1 MDHYLIVFVAAF
13 VLAALVVLLRVRHL
27 LWRSREK
34 MKTRGKLSKPQ
45 KRVHR
50 RHRQRSTH
58 RAQLTQLAKHPP
70 LPRDEVEKVFAEAE
84 TAAVN
89 SALGDLEAERNPYAP
104 DTRPGILWET
114 HFNLV
119 FMEWAGKPRPTP
131 RMSQKPSQ
139 KPPQK
144 TSLTSQRH
152 SRH

>member
-13 VLAALVVLLRVRHL
+13 ALAAVIVFLRVRQL
-27 LWRSREK
+27 LGRSREK
-34 MKTRGKLSKPQ
+34 MKSSRSVP
-45 KRVHR
+45 RRRR
-50 RHRQRSTH
+50 RHRE
-58 RAQLTQLAKHPP
+58 RAIRHAQAASYPA
-70 LPRDEVEKVFAEAE
+70 LPREEVEKVFAQAE

-119 FMEWAGKPRPTP
+119 FMEWAGKPRPAKQAAP
-131 RMSQKPSQ
+131 
-139 KPPQK
+139 
-144 TSLTSQRH
+144 RH

>member
-1 MDHYLIVFVAAF
+1 MDHYLIVFVVAF
-13 VLAALVVLLRVRHL
+13 ALAALVVTLRVRHL
-27 LWRSREK
+27 LSRSREK
-34 MKTRGKLSKPQ
+34 MKTSRSLPRG
-45 KRVHR
+45 HR
-50 RHRQRSTH
+50 RHRQRQ
-58 RAQLTQLAKHPP
+58 RAMRRDQAFEHPP
-70 LPRDEVEKVFAEAE
+70 LPREEVEKVFAQAE

-131 RMSQKPSQ
+131 HTKP
-139 KPPQK
+139 
-144 TSLTSQRH
+144 RR

>member
-1 MDHYLIVFVAAF
+1 MDHYLIIFVAAF
-13 VLAALVVLLRVRHL
+13 VLAAVVVTVGVRYL

-34 MKTRGKLSKPQ
+34 MKSRRALP
-45 KRVHR
+45 RRHR
-50 RHRQRSTH
+50 RHRQRTMRRSQ
-58 RAQLTQLAKHPP
+58 AFKHPP
-70 LPRDEVEKVFAEAE
+70 LPREEVEKVFAQAE

-119 FMEWAGKPRPTP
+119 FMEWAGKPRPSPHTKP
-131 RMSQKPSQ
+131 R
-139 KPPQK
+139 
-144 TSLTSQRH
+144 R